1 MRFSSRSAVVATIA
15 LTATAVVPIASASSR
30 HNTSKPVSPHG
41 VSNSRG
47 GVWSPSYYVA
57 LGDSLAA
64 GYQPGK
70 GDNKTG
76 GYVGGVYNTLK
87 KTTPGLRLA
96 NLGCSGETSATFING
111 SRCSYGADGRSQLKS
126 ALSTLSKIKG
136 HVKLVTLDI
145 GANDVQTCVS
155 KTGDIDYTCIA
166 NGLAAVAANLP
177 NITKQLR
184 TAVGPDT
191 RIVLL
196 NYYNPFLVTYLQ
208 GGDKKQVA
216 QLSSGLQGVLNA
228 AIGYGAA
235 TGDGQVADVAGAF
248 DSLNWFT
255 MVKTSYGILPQ
266 NVANICNLTYMCA
279 KGDIHAND
287 TGYAVLTKA
296 VLAEL
301 RK

>member
-1 MRFSSRSAVVATIA
+1 MRFSSRSALLTTVALA
-15 LTATAVVPIASASSR
+15 ATAVVPLASASVQHS
-30 HNTSKPVSPHG
+30 SKTPMSKSAAVQRPG
-41 VSNSRG
+41 L
-47 GVWSPSYYVA
+47 WSPSYYVA

-76 GYVGGVYNTLK
+76 GYVGGVYNTLR
-87 KTTPGLRLA
+87 KTSPALKLV
-96 NLGCSGETSATFING
+96 NLGCSGETSTSFIDG
-111 SRCSYGADGRSQLKS
+111 SKCSYGADGRSQLKS
-126 ALSTLSKIKG
+126 ALSTLTKLKG
-136 HVKLVTLDI
+136 NVKLVTLDI

-166 NGLAAVAANLP
+166 AGLQAVATNLP
-177 NITKQLR
+177 SITKQVR
-184 TAVGPDT
+184 AAVGPDT
-191 RIVLL
+191 KIVLL

-216 QLSSGLQGVLNA
+216 QLSSGLQGVLNS

-255 MVKTSYGILPQ
+255 MVKTAYGTLPQ

-287 TGYAVLTKA
+287 TGYTLLANTVLTEVK
-296 VLAEL
+296 
-301 RK
+301 K